1 MRIVGVVVAVEQFA
15 NRRLYTID
23 DSSGSNIVAVTTSPV
38 SAEPKNELAAC
49 KLRAKTEARAAD
61 LQPADPY
68 ADIDVGTVVDVKGGL
83 STYRDERQINI
94 EKMVIVKST
103 AQEVVLWEKR
113 TKFCRKILHV
123 PWLLRDKD
131 IRHCRREAERSD
143 AKKEQKRV
151 KEEEKKKKQL
161 RTKETDVKL
170 PVRGLKRK
178 GSGDDGAAKRIRM
191 IIKENAFTG
200 KYSALG
206 L

>member
-23 DSSGSNIVAVTTSPV
+23 DSSGSNIVAVTTSPA
-38 SAEPKNELAAC
+38 SAEPKNELVAC
-49 KLRAKTEARAAD
+49 TLRANTEARAAG
-61 LQPADPY
+61 LHRADPY
-68 ADIDVGTVVDVKGGL
+68 ADVDVGTVVDVKGGL

-151 KEEEKKKKQL
+151 KEEEKKKQL
-161 RTKETDVKL
+161 RTKETDAKL